1 MDFNNMKDFGFED
14 LNVRKS
20 VFDMQVITLDT
31 PYLGGLPPELEKFH
45 YYFSHEGHVLMVIPR
60 NYLKIALE
68 SGDLDDYE
76 ISQGFYTDIHTW
88 PFPLAENNQELL
100 DNILCFDQNLYL
112 HAIQKHHQDLHSFE
126 HGTACQQVLNYIKKT
141 S

>member
-45 YYFSHEGHVLMVIPR
+45 YYFSHEGRVLMVIPR

-76 ISQGFYTDIHTW
+76 IQIPVKYVLEKGYEFVEGHLDYIVGNFDYDDELQKVDV
-88 PFPLAENNQELL
+88 PAEYYE
-100 DNILCFDQNLYL
+100 Y
-112 HAIQKHHQDLHSFE
+112 
-126 HGTACQQVLNYIKKT
+126 
-141 S
+141 